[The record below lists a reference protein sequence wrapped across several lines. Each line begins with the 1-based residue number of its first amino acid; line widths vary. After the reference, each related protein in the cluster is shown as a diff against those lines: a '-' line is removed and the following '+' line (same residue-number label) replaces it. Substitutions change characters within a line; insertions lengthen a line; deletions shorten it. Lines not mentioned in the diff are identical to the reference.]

1 MHNGIYRNVA
11 RTLGIAG
18 MAVLGL
24 QGCATSTATDRE
36 GIAFPDPGDAWIEE
50 GTYVN
55 LENLRKMQEGVPK
68 DQIYDLLG
76 RPHFSEGLFGVR
88 EWNYIF
94 QLPAGEGSYMTCQY
108 QVRFDDDMLAES
120 LHWRESECAALL
132 ESREMP
138 ERMTLA
144 ADTLFDFDSSELSH
158 EGRREVSNLAR
169 RIREEFSSP
178 DITVMGY
185 TDRLGSDAYNLA
197 LSERRAAE
205 VRTALIDQGMA
216 ATTVRSIGLGERN
229 PLVQC
234 PGSRATSGLKACLRP
249 NRRVEVEVTENP
261 DN

>member
-1 MHNGIYRNVA
+1 MHNSIYRNVVWA
-11 RTLGIAG
+11 LGIAG

-24 QGCATSTATDRE
+24 QGCATSTSTDRE

-55 LENLRKMQEGVPK
+55 LEDLRKMQVGVSK

-76 RPHFSEGLFGVR
+76 RPHFSEGLFGVH

-94 QLPAGEGSYMTCQY
+94 QLPTGEGSYITCQY
-108 QVRFDDDMLAES
+108 QVGFDDDMLTES
-120 LHWRESECAALL
+120 LHWRELECAALL
-132 ESREMP
+132 EPRKEP
-138 ERMTLA
+138 ERMALA
-144 ADTLFDFDSSELSH
+144 ADTLFDYDSSELTNK
-158 EGRREVSNLAR
+158 GRREISGLTQ

-178 DITVMGY
+178 EIVVMGY
-185 TDRLGSDAYNLA
+185 TDRLGRDAYNLA

-216 ATTVRSIGLGERN
+216 PTTIRSIGLGERN

-234 PGSRATSGLKACLRP
+234 PGSSATSGLKACLRP
-249 NRRVEVEVTENP
+249 NRRVEVEVTERLAN
-261 DN
+261 